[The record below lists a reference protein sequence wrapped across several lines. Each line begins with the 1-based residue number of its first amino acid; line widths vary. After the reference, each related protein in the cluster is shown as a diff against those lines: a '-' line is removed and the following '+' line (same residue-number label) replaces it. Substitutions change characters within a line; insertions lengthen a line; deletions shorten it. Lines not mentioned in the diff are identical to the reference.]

1 MTNLGDA
8 TPGRVDRSKA
18 AQARRAKLALFLS
31 ATIGLTALVSLPFTR
46 FGSVVPELIRRV
58 FEEAGPY
65 VHGAFGG
72 VAAIDPPAPPPQTG
86 ASGGPT
92 APSEGS
98 SGSTGPTSSGS
109 GGHHPTVPGRPDRP
123 PAEGHDP
130 RPPHEGQDRPPL
142 RQVLTADL
150 GDLREHLA
158 PQADGL
164 MPSQQAV
171 RNMLWRR
178 VRAILIE
185 AGWPE
190 LGTSWAD
197 AAEKVHHQLVG
208 ALDGHPDPATS
219 HPGPDQP
226 ATVSDPPSSG
236 AGSGSG
242 TGSGNGGD
250 PNDGQGDGNGHG
262 EGHHGHGYA
271 DGNGGGNGNGN
282 NGNGGE
288 RRRERQRPEQREQRE
303 QRQRE
308 WQRQRESRGRQEWA
322 GRRRRPRPGGPSE
335 RPAPYASPRESP
347 RRSPP
352 ATRLARLIPSG
363 SRLPRGSPM
372 ARLSTPNV
380 VRHGGQT

>member
-31 ATIGLTALVSLPFTR
+31 ATIGLTALVSLPLTR

-58 FEEAGPY
+58 FEEVGPY

-109 GGHHPTVPGRPDRP
+109 GGHHPAVPGRPDRP
-123 PAEGHDP
+123 PTEGHDP

-226 ATVSDPPSSG
+226 ATVPDPPSSG

-282 NGNGGE
+282 NGNGGNNGNNGNGGANGNGNNGNNGNGNGNGNGNHE
-288 RRRERQRPEQREQRE
+288 ADRNGQ
-303 QRQRE
+303 
-308 WQRQRESRGRQEWA
+308 GDGVA
-322 GRRRRPRPGGPSE
+322 PGQG
-335 RPAPYASPRESP
+335 
-347 RRSPP
+347 
-352 ATRLARLIPSG
+352 ARPSG
-363 SRLPRGSPM
+363 RHHARPHASHPGDRPPRHAS
-372 ARLSTPNV
+372 
-380 VRHGGQT
+380 HG